1 MRWRIGV
8 CYCRFSAILNV
19 YTSQAFEPQER
30 TIRLSLSGAR
40 QKADEARAVMQQ
52 SQSRGKVL
60 DGLIRLRDSGDVK
73 GIQVNIW

>member
-1 MRWRIGV
+1 MDWD
-8 CYCRFSAILNV
+8 CYYQLSAILSV
-19 YTSQAFEPQER
+19 YILQAFEPQER

-60 DGLIRLRDSGDVK
+60 DGLIRLRDSGEVK
-73 GIQVNIW
+73 GIQVNMW